1 MSSGQ
6 AAAAGA
12 ASQAGQYGAN
22 VGNLMMQG
30 GQAQAAG
37 QLGIG
42 NTLNNALGT
51 AATAYQNQQNFNNY
65 LANQNSYQNAASM
78 GPPASAMNRLN

>member
-1 MSSGQ
+1 M
-6 AAAAGA
+6 A
-12 ASQAGQYGAN
+12 
-22 VGNLMMQG
+22 G

-51 AATAYQNQQNFNNY
+51 AASAYQNQQNFDKY
-65 LANQNSYQNAASM
+65 LANQNSQRGLYGGAALSSNPAYSQNMYGFTGS
-78 GPPASAMNRLN
+78 N